1 MTLGTFITAIGG
13 LLSIGGLVTSG
24 GATIKA
30 PAEVFDQ
37 VFTFF
42 LVLGTAVFIVVTV
55 YMVYNAYKY
64 RHGSEHAKKA
74 PDEDRPSLGEVPT
87 GGGGGKKLA
96 LSFTLSAII
105 VVSLII
111 WTYGLLLHVE
121 TGAAQTDAADKIV
134 VDVEGYQFGWYF
146 TYPNGHTA
154 TNTLRV
160 PKGTVIE
167 LLVTSRDV
175 FHTIGS
181 PQMRFK
187 ADAIPGQYTDTWF
200 VADQTGEYKAQCYEL
215 CGAGHSFM
223 EATIV
228 VMEPEAY
235 QEWYAGTNASNS
247 TSSGSGNASSSESSQ
262 AIGATPEVA
271 L

>member
-1 MTLGTFITAIGG
+1 MTLGTFITAIGS
-13 LLSIGGLVTSG
+13 LLSIGGLVTSE
-24 GATIKA
+24 GATIQT

-74 PDEDRPSLGEVPT
+74 PDEDRPSLGEIPT

-121 TGAAQTDAADKIV
+121 TGAAQTDAADKV
-134 VDVEGYQFGWYF
+134 VIDVEGYQFGWDF
-146 TYPNGHTA
+146 TYQNGHTA

-160 PKGTVIE
+160 PRGTVVE
-167 LLVTSRDV
+167 LMVTSRDV

-181 PQMRFK
+181 PPLRFK

-200 VADQTGEYKAQCYEL
+200 VADQTGEYTAQCYEL

-235 QEWYAGTNASNS
+235 DEWYANTSATNE
-247 TSSGSGNASSSESSQ
+247 TSDSGNQSSTDSSQ

>member
-1 MTLGTFITAIGG
+1 MTLGTITAILAG
-13 LLSIGGLVTSG
+13 LLSVGGLVTSG
-24 GATIKA
+24 GAAIQA

-37 VFTFF
+37 VFTIF
-42 LVLGTAVFIVVTV
+42 LVLGTVVFIVVTV

-64 RHGSEHAKKA
+64 RHGSKHSEKA
-74 PDEDRPSLGEVPT
+74 PDEERPTLGEIPT

-121 TGAAQTDAADKIV
+121 TGAAKTATDDKVV
-134 VDVEGYQFGWYF
+134 VDVEGYQFGWDF
-146 TYPNGHTA
+146 VYPNGATT

-167 LLVTSRDV
+167 LQVTSRDV

-181 PQMRFK
+181 PPLRFK

-200 VADQTGEYKAQCYEL
+200 VADQTGNYSAQCYEL
-215 CGAGHSFM
+215 CGAGHSYM

-235 QEWYAGTNASNS
+235 QDWYANTSPSNES
-247 TSSGSGNASSSESSQ
+247 SSGSGNESSSGSNH

-271 L
+271 R